1 MPGDLLFGEKKY
13 LETVFFVEKEIFWRE
28 EIPGSKK
35 EALKTVAYHE
45 ISFFL
50 VREKIHIFLQKKE
63 GPRNSSIPGDFFL
76 ERTQTTTWKQ
86 YFFSE
91 KEALETVACLETA
104 PLPVEYGPPR
114 AQSAAKS
121 NLAASNR

>member
-1 MPGDLLFGEKKY
+1 MIAGGKKICKDRFYCGTKGNSDMPGDLLFGEKKY

-76 ERTQTTTWKQ
+76 ERT
-86 YFFSE
+86 
-91 KEALETVACLETA
+91 
-104 PLPVEYGPPR
+104 
-114 AQSAAKS
+114 
-121 NLAASNR
+121 